1 MAKKEKGP
9 VLNQLVL
16 ERLMHYYHLVGEQI
30 PDRASGWVSSAH
42 IAELLSMDDTL
53 VRKDLAAIG
62 VRGRPR
68 VGFSIAELKGRIR
81 EVLGF
86 NDTYRT
92 VVVGAGRLGGAL
104 VSYSGFAKY
113 GLYIVAM
120 FDSDESRVGSVMGGV
135 LIQSVDKLEAVIQ
148 RHDVNMAI
156 LTVPAEAAQSLADR
170 LVAAGIRA
178 IWNFAPTSLSVGESV
193 FVRHEHISVG
203 LAELAYYLKRNDLV
217 SKDWPSEA
225 WHSPDEPASAT
236 KPAAEDPSS

>member
-1 MAKKEKGP
+1 M
-9 VLNQLVL
+9 
-16 ERLMHYYHLVGEQI
+16 
-30 PDRASGWVSSAH
+30 SSAH
-42 IAELLSMDDTL
+42 IAQLLDMDDTL

-86 NDTYRT
+86 NDMYKT

-104 VSYSGFAKY
+104 VSYSGFTKY

-120 FDSDESRVGSVMGGV
+120 FDSDEKRVGSVMGGV
-135 LIQSVDKLEAVIQ
+135 LVQSVDNLEAVIQ

-156 LTVPAEAAQSLADR
+156 LTVPAEAAQALADR
-170 LVAAGIRA
+170 LVATGIRA
-178 IWNFAPTSLSVGESV
+178 IWNFAPTSLAVREDV

-225 WHSPDEPASAT
+225 WHSPEDPASAPEPT
-236 KPAAEDPSS
+236 AEEPTS